1 MQTFKLSNLTLAIS
15 LLIGAQASTAAG
27 EPVYGS
33 FENINGI
40 NQPIEAIATTSPQLP
55 SIDAEMTASNPVAV
69 YGAFKQLPQGTVSP
83 SQTGYGLLV
92 HNPARSEAGLPVAG
106 EAPSARFGTFVH
118 IAGITFPAGPTERT
132 VSGRTIEKAVALA
145 APSAERSR

>member
-1 MQTFKLSNLTLAIS
+1 
-15 LLIGAQASTAAG
+15 
-27 EPVYGS
+27 
-33 FENINGI
+33 
-40 NQPIEAIATTSPQLP
+40 
-55 SIDAEMTASNPVAV
+55 MTASNPVAV